1 MKNKLSLFK
10 IDTSKIPKEAKE
22 VLKALKEKGFFA
34 YLVGGCVRDLLLN
47 KTPKDWDVTTSARPE
62 EIQKIFK
69 KTVYD
74 NKYGTVKVI
83 FDGLVIEVTP
93 FRKEIGYSDKRHPDK
108 VEFGVSL
115 KEDLARRDFTIN
127 AIALDLEIKKDLS
140 IANYQ
145 IIDYFEGIKDLSE
158 KLIRAV
164 GEASQRFLEDALR
177 LIRAIRF
184 SCQLNFEIEKNT
196 FLAIKKN
203 ASLIKEI
210 AKERI
215 RDELEKIIL
224 SKAPKKGFFLLH
236 QAGLLKYLIPELE
249 KGLGVTQRGHHRWD
263 VFWHL
268 LNTLQAAADRNYS
281 LEVRLAAL
289 LHDIAKPVC
298 RREEKDEVVFYGHQ
312 VVGAKMARKILK
324 RLRFKNEIIE
334 KVCLLIKHHMFVY
347 EIGKVTES
355 GVRRLLRRVGKEN
368 IGDLLNLRIAD
379 RIGSG
384 CKKAV
389 PYRLRH
395 LMYML
400 EKVSLDPISVKMLQV
415 NGYDVMEILKIPP
428 SRKVGLILDALLC
441 LVLDD
446 PSLNKKEILKEKIKE
461 LGKLS
466 EKELLEY
473 RKRLDYRKKLKDLEL
488 KSKYYVK

>member
-1 MKNKLSLFK
+1 MKDKLKLTK
-10 IDTSKIPKEAKE
+10 TEISKESIE
-22 VLKALKEKGFFA
+22 VIEALKEKGFLA
-34 YLVGGCVRDLLLN
+34 YLVGGCVRDLLL
-47 KTPKDWDVTTSARPE
+47 KIKPKDWDVTTSAKPE

-69 KTVYD
+69 KTIYD

-83 FDGLVIEVTP
+83 FDKKVIEVTP

-108 VEFGVSL
+108 VKFGVSL
-115 KEDLARRDFTIN
+115 KEDLSRRDFTIN
-127 AIALDLEIKKDLS
+127 ALALDLKISKKGQVLE
-140 IANYQ
+140 AKV
-145 IIDYFEGIKDLSE
+145 IDYFNGISDLKE
-158 KLIRAV
+158 KIIRAV
-164 GEASQRFLEDALR
+164 GNPKERFFEDALR

-184 SCQLNFEIEKNT
+184 SCQLDFEIEKKT
-196 FLAIKKN
+196 FEAIKEN
-203 ASLIKEI
+203 AYLIEKI

-224 SKAPKKGFFLLH
+224 TKVPKKGFLLLKES
-236 QAGLLKYLIPELE
+236 GLLKYIIPELE
-249 KGLGVTQRGHHRWD
+249 KGLGVTQRGHHKWD
-263 VFWHL
+263 VFFHL

-298 RREEKDEVVFYGHQ
+298 RKEEKDEVVFYGHQ
-312 VVGAKMARKILK
+312 VVGAKMAREILK
-324 RLRFKNEIIE
+324 RLRFKNEIID

-384 CKKAV
+384 CPKAI

-400 EKVSLDPISVKMLQV
+400 EKVSSDPISVKMLKV
-415 NGYDVMEILKIPP
+415 DGHDVMEILKIKP
-428 SRKVGLILDALLC
+428 SKKVGLILNALLC

-466 EKELLEY
+466 EEELLEY
-473 RKRLDYRKKLKDLEL
+473 QKRLDYRKKLEDLKL
-488 KSKYYVK
+488 KSKYFVK

>member
-1 MKNKLSLFK
+1 MKNKLDLTKTK
-10 IDTSKIPKEAKE
+10 ISKEAIE
-22 VLKALKEKGFFA
+22 VIKALKEKGFLA
-34 YLVGGCVRDLLLN
+34 YLVGGCLRDLLLE
-47 KTPKDWDVTTSARPE
+47 KTPKDWDIATSAKPE

-69 KTVYD
+69 KTIYD
-74 NKYGTVKVI
+74 NRYGTVKVI
-83 FDGLVIEVTP
+83 FEDKVIEVTP
-93 FRKEIGYSDKRHPDK
+93 FRKDIGYSDRRHPDK

-115 KEDLARRDFTIN
+115 KEDLSRRDFTIN
-127 AIALDLEIKKDLS
+127 AFALDLKISKNCQILDFK
-140 IANYQ
+140 
-145 IIDYFEGIKDLSE
+145 IIDYFNGISDL
-158 KLIRAV
+158 KKRIIRGV
-164 GEASQRFLEDALR
+164 GDSRKRFQEDALR

-184 SCQLNFEIEKNT
+184 SCQLDFEIEKNT
-196 FLAIKKN
+196 FEAIKEN
-203 ASLIKEI
+203 AYLIKNI

-224 SKAPKKGFFLLH
+224 TKTPKKGFLLLH
-236 QAGLLKYLIPELE
+236 QSGLLKYIIPEIE
-249 KGLGVTQRGHHRWD
+249 EGVGITQRGHHKWD
-263 VFWHL
+263 VFFHL
-268 LNTLQAAADRNYS
+268 LNTMQAAADRNYS
-281 LEVRLAAL
+281 LEVRIAAL

-312 VVGAKMARKILK
+312 VVGTRMARKILK
-324 RLRFKNEIIE
+324 RLRFKNEIIN

-355 GVRRLLRRVGKEN
+355 GVRRLLRKVGKEN

-384 CKKAV
+384 CPKAV

-400 EKVSLDPISVKMLQV
+400 EKVSLDPISVKMLKV
-415 NGYDVMEILKIPP
+415 DGHRVMEILKINP
-428 SRKVGLILDALLC
+428 SKKVGLILNALLC

-446 PSLNKKEILKEKIKE
+446 PALNKKEILEKKIEE

-466 EKELLEY
+466 EEELLEY
-473 RKRLDYRKKLKDLEL
+473 QKRLDYRKKLKDLEL
-488 KSKYYVK
+488 KSKYFIK

>member
-1 MKNKLSLFK
+1 MKNKLNLTKTK
-10 IDTSKIPKEAKE
+10 ISKEAIE
-22 VLKALKEKGFFA
+22 VIKALKEKGFLA
-34 YLVGGCVRDLLLN
+34 YLVGGCLRDLLLE
-47 KTPKDWDVTTSARPE
+47 KTPKDWDITTSAKPE

-69 KTVYD
+69 KTIYD

-83 FDGLVIEVTP
+83 FEDKVIEVTP
-93 FRKEIGYSDKRHPDK
+93 FRKDIGYSDRRHPDK

-115 KEDLARRDFTIN
+115 KEDLSRRDFTIN
-127 AIALDLEIKKDLS
+127 AFALDLKISK
-140 IANYQ
+140 NYQ
-145 IIDYFEGIKDLSE
+145 ILDFKIIDYFNGISDLE
-158 KLIRAV
+158 KRIIRGV
-164 GEASQRFLEDALR
+164 GDSKKRFQEDALR

-184 SCQLNFEIEKNT
+184 SCQLDFEIEKST
-196 FLAIKKN
+196 FEAIKEN
-203 ASLIKEI
+203 AYLIENI

-224 SKAPKKGFFLLH
+224 TKTPKKGFLLLH
-236 QAGLLKYLIPELE
+236 QSGLLKYIIPEIE
-249 KGLGVTQRGHHRWD
+249 KGVGITQRGHHKWD
-263 VFWHL
+263 VFFHL
-268 LNTLQAAADRNYS
+268 LNTMQAAADRNYS

-298 RREEKDEVVFYGHQ
+298 RRKEKDEVVFYGHQ
-312 VVGAKMARKILK
+312 VVGAKMAKKILK
-324 RLRFKNEIIE
+324 RLRFKNEIID

-355 GVRRLLRRVGKEN
+355 GVRRLLRKVGKEN

-384 CKKAV
+384 CPKAV

-400 EKVSLDPISVKMLQV
+400 EKVSLDPISVKMLKV
-415 NGYDVMEILKIPP
+415 DGHRVMEILKISP
-428 SRKVGLILDALLC
+428 SKKVGLILNALLC

-446 PSLNKKEILKEKIKE
+446 PALNKKEILEKKIEE

-466 EKELLEY
+466 EEELLEY
-473 RKRLDYRKKLKDLEL
+473 QKRLDYRKKLKDLEL
-488 KSKYYVK
+488 KSKYFIK